1 MTGHWMDR
9 LSEYVDEELSAEER
23 DACEAHLLACP
34 ECREVLGEL
43 RVIAA
48 EARVLEDEEPATD
61 LWPGIRARLGATP
74 LRLER
79 RVGASARRRALA
91 FSLPQLL
98 AAGLAFAAVGAGGA
112 VALGALGG
120 VTPVVTFPAAGAA
133 PVVAPVASV
142 PGEATW
148 DRAIGELR
156 AVLDEGRDRLDPR
169 TVRVLEES
177 LATIDRALERSRT
190 ALATDPAN
198 PYLNAH
204 LQETLRRKVELL
216 RQAAA
221 LVAAQS

>member
-9 LSEYVDEELSAEER
+9 LSEYVDEELGAEER

-61 LWPGIRARLGATP
+61 LWPGIRARLGGSAAR
-74 LRLER
+74 RLDRPTAPR
-79 RVGASARRRALA
+79 RVLA

-112 VALGALGG
+112 LALGALDDR
-120 VTPVVTFPAAGAA
+120 TPVAMIPVIGAA
-133 PVVAPVASV
+133 PVVAPAASV

-148 DRAIGELR
+148 DHAIGELR
-156 AVLDEGRDRLDPR
+156 AVLDGGRDKLDPR
-169 TVRVLEES
+169 AVQVLEES

-190 ALATDPAN
+190 ALAADPAN

-204 LQETLRRKVELL
+204 LQETMRRKVELL

>member
-9 LSEYVDEELSAEER
+9 LSEYVDEELSVEER

-34 ECREVLGEL
+34 GCREVLGEL
-43 RVIAA
+43 RVIVA

-61 LWPGIRARLGATP
+61 LWPGIRGRLGGSAARRPDRPTAP
-74 LRLER
+74 R
-79 RVGASARRRALA
+79 RVLA

-98 AAGLAFAAVGAGGA
+98 AAGLAFAAVGAGGTLA
-112 VALGALGG
+112 IGALGG
-120 VTPVVTFPAAGAA
+120 TPVAPMPVIGVA
-133 PVVAPVASV
+133 PVVAPVAAV

-148 DRAIGELR
+148 DHAIGELR
-156 AVLDEGRDRLDPR
+156 AVLDGGRDKLDPR
-169 TVRVLEES
+169 TVQVLEES

-190 ALATDPAN
+190 ALAADPSN

-204 LQETLRRKVELL
+204 LQETMRRKVELL

>member
-1 MTGHWMDR
+1 MTAHWLDR

-43 RVIAA
+43 RVIVA
-48 EARVLEDEEPATD
+48 EARVLEDEEPRTD
-61 LWPGIRARLGATP
+61 LWPGIRARLGGLAMVP
-74 LRLER
+74 
-79 RVGASARRRALA
+79 RVGASARRRVLA

-120 VTPVVTFPAAGAA
+120 DPTVGTLPVIGTA
-133 PVVAPVASV
+133 PVVAPVVAV

-156 AVLDEGRDRLDPR
+156 AVLDGGRDKLDPR
-169 TVRVLEES
+169 TVQVLEES
-177 LATIDRALERSRT
+177 LATIDRALERSRS
-190 ALATDPAN
+190 ALAADPAN

-204 LQETLRRKVELL
+204 LQETMRRKVELL

-221 LVAAQS
+221 LVAARS

>member
-1 MTGHWMDR
+1 
-9 LSEYVDEELSAEER
+9 
-23 DACEAHLLACP
+23 
-34 ECREVLGEL
+34 
-43 RVIAA
+43 
-48 EARVLEDEEPATD
+48 
-61 LWPGIRARLGATP
+61 
-74 LRLER
+74 LER

-112 VALGALGG
+112 VALGALGALGG